1 MSNPSSNVRE
11 PTIGMKRERDITARA
26 DNLAAS
32 VINRLAKLKK
42 PPTLAILRE
51 IITNDA
57 ARHFRLL
64 ARVP

>member
-11 PTIGMKRERDITARA
+11 PTIGMKRERDVLSRA

-32 VINRLAKLKK
+32 VMNRLAKMKTATPK
-42 PPTLAILRE
+42 TIRE

-57 ARHFRLL
+57 ARHFRMM
-64 ARVP
+64 ARMP